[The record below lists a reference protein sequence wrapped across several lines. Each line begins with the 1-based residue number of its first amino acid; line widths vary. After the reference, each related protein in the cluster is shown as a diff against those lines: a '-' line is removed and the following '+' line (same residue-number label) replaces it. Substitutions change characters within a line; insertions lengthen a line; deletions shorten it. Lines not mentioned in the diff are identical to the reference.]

1 MPDIEMYYNIGK
13 YTLVNNHPYLES
25 LNRLLAIANQ
35 LGNRATL
42 YAMDALRN
50 LVVQAFLIDK
60 INLAQK
66 ILQAGLIKVLHE
78 IIGKAIKQL

>member
-1 MPDIEMYYNIGK
+1 MPDIEMYYNI
-13 YTLVNNHPYLES
+13 ES

-66 ILQAGLIKVLHE
+66 ILHAGLIKVLHE

>member
-1 MPDIEMYYNIGK
+1 MPDIEMYYNI
-13 YTLVNNHPYLES
+13 ES